1 MTTIKQINSLD
12 YTKVKTVV
20 ISPSPPKFSE
30 VWMSRINEMLSPEI
44 LFICLAEKKSVQGSN
59 DYPTVLLSK
68 NSFFPNRFH
77 LYFNEKKIKEKI
89 FHILDRVPNHARV
102 LCHYLTTAVY
112 LGEVFHK
119 INKKI
124 FVYCH
129 GHDVTWNR
137 KVEAFPFIPAHGFGY
152 QKNVKKL
159 IGNVDLIANSKCT
172 MKKLKHVGFER
183 KSIHLNYLSV
193 DISQLRPIAKS
204 TNAILNVLYLGRLT
218 DFKGPLETIE
228 AFELARKMSF
238 KGNLHI
244 VGDGIQMKRCLKK
257 AAGSEFKNDIF
268 IHGPV
273 GRKEALEFFKK
284 ADIFTAHNKT
294 SISTGQEEA
303 FGVSIIEAMAFGLPV
318 VTGSSGGVI
327 ETVVNGETGILF
339 NPGDIHA
346 HANAFVRLAE
356 NEGLRRRMGKAG
368 RKRAIEFF
376 NAENDKIN
384 LVRILHSK

>member
-44 LFICLAEKKSVQGSN
+44 LFICLADKKSVHASI

-77 LYFNEKKIKEKI
+77 LYLNEKKIKEKI

-172 MKKLKHVGFER
+172 MKKLKHVGFEE

-193 DISQLRPIAKS
+193 DISQLKPSSKS
-204 TNAILNVLYLGRLT
+204 DNANINILYLGRLT

-228 AFELARKMSF
+228 AFEHAKRNNL
-238 KGNLHI
+238 KGTLHI
-244 VGDGIQMKRCLKK
+244 VGDGVQMKKCLKK
-257 AAGSEFKNDIF
+257 AATSNFKSDIF
-268 IHGPV
+268 IHGAV
-273 GRKEALEFFKK
+273 DREGALEFFKK

-294 SISTGQEEA
+294 SNTTGQEEA
-303 FGVSIIEAMAFGLPV
+303 FGVSVIEAMAFGIPV
-318 VTGSSGGVI
+318 ITGSSGGVI
-327 ETVVNGETGILF
+327 ETVINGETGILF
-339 NPGDIHA
+339 NPGDIVA
-346 HANAFVRLAE
+346 HANALIKLAE
-356 NEGLRRRMGKAG
+356 NGSLRSKMGNAA
-368 RKRAIEFF
+368 RKRIIDIFDSK
-376 NAENDKIN
+376 NDKEN
-384 LVRILHSK
+384 LNRILESK

>member
-44 LFICLAEKKSVQGSN
+44 LFICLTDKKSEHVSK
-59 DYPTVLLSK
+59 DYPTVLLSE
-68 NSFFPNRFH
+68 NSFFPNRLH
-77 LYFNEKKIKEKI
+77 LFLNEKKIKEKI
-89 FHILDRVPNHARV
+89 FHILIRVPNDARI

-137 KVEAFPFIPAHGFGY
+137 KVEAFPLISAHGFGY
-152 QKNVKKL
+152 LKNVKKL
-159 IGNVDLIANSKCT
+159 IGRVDLIANSKST
-172 MKKLKHVGFER
+172 IKKLEYVGFER

-193 DISQLRPIAKS
+193 DISQLRPITKS
-204 TNAILNVLYLGRLT
+204 ESAILNVLYLGRLT

-228 AFELARKMSF
+228 AFEVARKMSF
-238 KGNLHI
+238 KGTLHI
-244 VGDGIQMKRCLKK
+244 VGDGIQMKKCLKR

-268 IHGPV
+268 IHGAV

-339 NPGDIHA
+339 NPGDILS
-346 HANAFVRLAE
+346 HANALIRLAE
-356 NEGLRRRMGKAG
+356 NSALRKKMGNAARRRVIDIFDAK
-368 RKRAIEFF
+368 
-376 NAENDKIN
+376 NDKEN
-384 LVRILHSK
+384 LNRILDSK